1 MAAIKRKAE
10 QASTPSKK
18 DKGASSDRHAKRRK
32 SDVTEQPAPEK
43 PKPEMMAKKSVF
55 KDEEKAF
62 PRGGAS
68 VLTPL
73 EHKQIQIRANQD
85 VLFEQ
90 AGGGKRTSNGDD
102 GFSDMGS
109 DDGEKAAAKASKKRP
124 SKKGKKSH
132 EDPDKEKVVRAE
144 GLNYKKLTPGTIVLG
159 QVTDISHQDIVL
171 ALPNNLVGYV
181 PLTAVSD
188 KLNERLEK
196 LLKEDEG
203 EAAED
208 EDESFED
215 VHLEDMFTV
224 GQYLRTCVTATTDDS
239 ARARKRLE
247 LSIDPKLVNKGL
259 TKHKMPVNSMIQAS
273 VVSNEDHGLV
283 MDLGLDDPK
292 IKGFLPKG
300 ELGPT
305 VEHAKVQEG
314 AVFLCLVTGLN
325 TDGRIVKLSAD
336 HSKAGNLTKGNVL
349 TEAPT
354 IDVFLPGTAVDV
366 LIADTTASTV
376 TGKILG
382 LVDATADAYHSGATE
397 KGADVSQKYKIG
409 SKVKAR
415 ILFTCP
421 DSEPRKVGV
430 SFLDHVVA
438 LSTRMSGKPKERK
451 PPLDLLPIST
461 IIDSAKVVKV
471 APGLGAFFE
480 LGVRDVI
487 GFAHISRLSDGRVD
501 VLSDDAGPYKLA
513 STHRARIVGYNSID
527 GLFQLSLEQKIL
539 DQAFLRIE
547 DVKPGQVVKGKVHKL
562 IADKKGASAVLVHLS
577 EGITALVPEMHLA
590 DVRLQH
596 PERKFRE
603 GVPVTARVLYTEP
616 ARHQIQLTLKKSLVN
631 SEVEPWTNY
640 LMISEGAKGPGI
652 LVDVRR
658 NGAKVRFYG
667 DVTAWLP
674 VAEMSE
680 AFMDDATRHFTKG
693 QVVNVRV
700 ISVKPEERQMLVS
713 CKDPAAV
720 DPNKEAAFNALNP
733 GAIVK
738 GTVLEKSDEVA
749 TLDLGHGVKGILR
762 LGHLTD
768 GSEKKDVS
776 TMKKI
781 RVGGTLEDL
790 VVLNKLNKAKT
801 VTISNK
807 PSLRKA
813 AQASKLVTNVE
824 ELQSGE
830 VVHGFVRGILP
841 DKIFIEFGNSVS
853 GAMFKSQMTE
863 EMLTAP
869 NFGLRKDQSVTSRIT
884 HVDSAKGLFWLSM
897 KLEPTT
903 DETAVPKSTSTGA
916 TMVEPIDPTIT
927 NTNDI
932 AFGTTMTVR
941 IRSIKST
948 QVNVELAQNVTGR
961 ISVSEL
967 FGSWDDIPNKKRP
980 TAHLRMNDTITAKV
994 LGTHDARNYRF
1005 LPITHRSSNK
1015 TPTFEMTAKVEKIK
1029 SEGDILSLDK
1039 ITEGSS
1045 YIAFVNN
1052 IADRYVWVNLSANVR
1067 GRIDFF
1073 DLTDDLE
1080 QLAGIAGIEKNF
1092 PVGSALKV
1100 RAKAVDVAAGRLDL
1114 TAASTI
1120 TGKSLSLSD
1129 LKVGYVLPVR
1139 VTKIHDASIVVQI
1152 NESIAA
1158 PIYLEQLADDYDVAK
1173 TSDYKVGDVLRVCV
1187 IDVDIPNKKL
1197 GLSARPSKVLD
1208 SQREVKDPII
1218 EDKSQLKVHQVVRG
1232 FVKKV
1237 ADNGIYIRLGPHV
1250 EAYVRVSHLS
1260 DAYIKDWKAA
1270 FHVDQLVRGKVISN
1284 KDDQRN
1290 AQMTLKTSII
1300 DGEYVETIE
1309 FGDIKVGQI
1318 VTAKVRHV
1326 AEFGVFLVVD
1336 NSNNVSGLC
1345 HVTKL
1350 ADTPVDKDKIKE
1362 MYKKDDAV
1370 KAKVISVNPKARKI
1384 NFSLKYSQV
1393 KSGEDEDEEME
1404 DVSDADVVDD
1414 VDSDEDIEADDD
1426 VDMRSV
1432 KSTESN
1438 DEDIG
1443 VDDNE
1448 SEAESD
1454 NEDTKAGAPGLS
1466 TSGFDWTGATLDFDE
1481 IERAP
1486 DSDSDG
1492 GATKKKRK
1500 SKKAT
1505 IKEDRT
1511 GDLDA
1516 FGPQSVADYERLL
1529 LGQPNSA
1536 EMWVRYMVFQRE
1548 LNEIEKARQIARRA
1562 LATINSREEPE
1573 KLDIWTALL
1582 HLENDVASDD
1592 AMEAVFKE
1600 ACQHNDAREIHE
1612 RMIKIYLSSG
1622 KVEKADSL
1630 YQSMTKNKSFTPDP
1644 NFWLGYASFLM
1655 DVATPPSPTRAR
1667 ALLQRATQSVPS
1679 PQHRHLTQKFAALEF
1694 KSPNG
1699 DAERGR
1705 TIFEGLVSTW
1715 PKKFDVWDVY
1725 LSLEMGH
1732 GSQGNVRDLFERM
1745 SKVGKKKRAATLF
1758 AKWAE
1763 WEDSVGNKKGVERV
1777 RALESQWKEAK
1788 ESKEDE

>member
-18 DKGASSDRHAKRRK
+18 DKGASSDRNAKRRK
-32 SDVTEQPAPEK
+32 SDVTEQPAPAPAPAK
-43 PKPEMMAKKSVF
+43 ARPEVTAQKSVF
-55 KDEEKAF
+55 KDEEKSF

-68 VLTPL
+68 VLTPM
-73 EHKQIQIRANQD
+73 EHKQIQIKANQD

-90 AGGGKRTSNGDD
+90 SGGKRTSKGDE

-109 DDGEKAAAKASKKRP
+109 DDGERAARKEPKKRP
-124 SKKGKKSH
+124 AKKGKKGI
-132 EDPDKEKVVRAE
+132 EDGDKEKVVRAE

-181 PLTAVSD
+181 PLTAISD

-196 LLKEDEG
+196 LLKEDQG
-203 EAAED
+203 EAADD

-224 GQYLRTCVTATTDDS
+224 GQYLRTCVTSTTDDT
-239 ARARKRLE
+239 AQKRKRLE

-259 TKHKMPVNSMIQAS
+259 SKRKIPVSIMLQAS
-273 VVSNEDHGLV
+273 VLSNEDHGLV
-283 MDLGLDDPK
+283 MDLGLDDSK

-300 ELGPT
+300 ELGPK
-305 VEHAKVQEG
+305 VQHAKVQEG
-314 AVFLCLVTGLN
+314 AVFMCLVTGLN
-325 TDGRIVKLSAD
+325 SDGRIVKLSAD
-336 HSKAGNLTKGNVL
+336 HTKAGNLTKGNTL
-349 TEAPT
+349 AEAPT

-366 LIADTTASTV
+366 LIAETTAHTV

-382 LVDATADAYHSGATE
+382 LIDATADVYHSGAPE
-397 KGADVSQKYKIG
+397 KGADMSQRYKIG

-430 SFLDHVVA
+430 SFVDHVVS

-451 PPLDLLPIST
+451 PPADLLPIAT
-461 IIDSAKVVKV
+461 IIDTAKVIKV
-471 APGLGAFFE
+471 ASGLGAFFD

-487 GFAHISRLSDGRVD
+487 GFAHISRLSDDRVE
-501 VLSDDAGPYKLA
+501 VLSEEMGAFKLA
-513 STHRARIVGYNSID
+513 STHRARIVGYNSLD

-539 DQAFLRIE
+539 DQSFLRIE
-547 DVKPGQVVKGKVHKL
+547 DIKAGQVVKGKVHKL
-562 IADKKGASAVLVHLS
+562 IADKNGATAVLVHLS
-577 EGITALVPEMHLA
+577 EGITALVSEMHLA

-631 SEVEPWTNY
+631 SDIEPWTSY
-640 LMISEGAKGPGI
+640 SMLSEGSKGPGI
-652 LVDVRR
+652 LADVRR

-700 ISVKPEERQMLVS
+700 LSVNPEERQMLVS
-713 CKDPAAV
+713 CKDPAAI
-720 DPNKEAAFNALNP
+720 DPDKEAAFNALKA
-733 GAIVK
+733 GVVVK

-749 TLDLGHGVKGILR
+749 TIDLGNGVKGILR

-801 VTISNK
+801 VTVSNK

-813 AQASKLVTNVE
+813 AQASKLVTDVG
-824 ELQSGE
+824 ELHANE
-830 VVHGFVRGILP
+830 IVHGFVRGILP
-841 DKIFIEFGNSVS
+841 DKVFVEFGNSIS
-853 GAMFKSQMTE
+853 GAIFKSQMTE

-869 NFGLRKDQSVTSRIT
+869 NFGLRKDQSITARIT
-884 HVDSAKGLFWLSM
+884 HVDSAKGFFWLSM
-897 KLEPTT
+897 KLERAAN
-903 DETAVPKSTSTGA
+903 DESAPKSTENTGA
-916 TMVEPIDPTIT
+916 DLVGPIDPSIT
-927 NTNDI
+927 NTSDI
-932 AFGTTMTVR
+932 SFGTTITVR
-941 IRSIKST
+941 IRSVKNT
-948 QVNVELAQNVTGR
+948 QINVELAENVQGR
-961 ISVSEL
+961 ISVSEM
-967 FGSWDDIPNKKRP
+967 FNSWDDIQDKKHP
-980 TAHLRMNDTITAKV
+980 TRHFKMNDTITATV
-994 LGTHDARNYRF
+994 LGKHDARNHRF
-1005 LPITHRSSNK
+1005 LPITHRSGNK
-1015 TPTFEMTAKVEKIK
+1015 TPTYEMSAKTTKVT
-1029 SEGDILSLDK
+1029 SEADLLTLDK

-1045 YIAFVNN
+1045 HIAFVNN
-1052 IADRYVWVNLSANVR
+1052 IEDRYVWVNISANVR

-1080 QLAGIAGIEKNF
+1080 QLSGIEGIEKNF
-1092 PVGSALKV
+1092 PIGSALRV
-1100 RAKAVDVAAGRLDL
+1100 RVKAVDVAAGRLDL

-1120 TGKSLSLSD
+1120 TGKSLTLGD
-1129 LKVGYVLPVR
+1129 LKVGYVLPAR
-1139 VTKIHDASIVVQI
+1139 VTKLHDSSIVVQV
-1152 NESIAA
+1152 NENIAA
-1158 PIYLEQLADDYDVAK
+1158 PIFLEHLADDYDKAK
-1173 TSDYKVGDVLRVCV
+1173 PSEYAIGDVLRVCV
-1187 IDVDIPNKKL
+1187 TDVDVPNKKL
-1197 GLSARPSKVLD
+1197 GLSARPSKVLN
-1208 SQREVKDPII
+1208 SSLEVKDPII
-1218 EDKSQLKVHQVVRG
+1218 DDKSQLKVHQVVRG

-1237 ADNGIYIRLGPHV
+1237 ADNGLYVRLGPHV

-1270 FHVDQLVRGKVISN
+1270 FHVDQLVTGKVIAN
-1284 KDDQRN
+1284 RDDQRN
-1290 AQMTLKTSII
+1290 PQLTLKTSII
-1300 DGEYVETIE
+1300 NGDFVETIE
-1309 FGDIKVGQI
+1309 FGDMKVGQI

-1326 AEFGVFLVVD
+1326 ADYGVFLVVD

-1345 HVTKL
+1345 HVSKL

-1362 MYKKDDAV
+1362 MYKKDDVV
-1370 KAKVISVNPKARKI
+1370 KAKVVSITPKARKI
-1384 NFSLKYSQV
+1384 NFSLKYSAV
-1393 KSGEDEDEEME
+1393 KGDDDGDEDME
-1404 DVSDADVVDD
+1404 DASDVELADAA
-1414 VDSDEDIEADDD
+1414 DSDEDVEMPEDIDT
-1426 VDMRSV
+1426 RSV
-1432 KSTESN
+1432 KSAESDVGEIDA
-1438 DEDIG
+1438 DED
-1443 VDDNE
+1443 E
-1448 SEAESD
+1448 SEA
-1454 NEDTKAGAPGLS
+1454 DTGAGASAPGLS
-1466 TSGFDWTGATLDFDE
+1466 TSGFDWTGETLDFDE

-1486 DSDSDG
+1486 ASDSD

-1529 LGQPNSA
+1529 LGQPNSG

-1562 LATINSREEPE
+1562 LATINPREEKE
-1573 KLDIWTALL
+1573 KLDVWTALL
-1582 HLENDVASDD
+1582 HLENDVADD
-1592 AMEAVFKE
+1592 EAMDAVFKE
-1600 ACQHNDAREIHE
+1600 AGQQNDAREIHE

-1622 KVEKADSL
+1622 KVDVSL
-1630 YQSMTKNKSFTPDP
+1630 PVTPGLLSHTNIP
-1644 NFWLGYASFLM
+1644 NRK
-1655 DVATPPSPTRAR
+1655 PTR
-1667 ALLQRATQSVPS
+1667 
-1679 PQHRHLTQKFAALEF
+1679 
-1694 KSPNG
+1694 
-1699 DAERGR
+1699 
-1705 TIFEGLVSTW
+1705 STN
-1715 PKKFDVWDVY
+1715 P
-1725 LSLEMGH
+1725 
-1732 GSQGNVRDLFERM
+1732 
-1745 SKVGKKKRAATLF
+1745 
-1758 AKWAE
+1758 
-1763 WEDSVGNKKGVERV
+1763 
-1777 RALESQWKEAK
+1777 
-1788 ESKEDE
+1788 